1 MTHFF
6 AILAWAGLLAV
17 VAGIGIFVVWAGV
30 YVWTSPY
37 LPWPYS
43 LAVTLFVG
51 GLLLAVCARA
61 MRKVAK

>member
-30 YVWTSPY
+30 YG
-37 LPWPYS
+37 PWPYL